1 MASDLTAAEPPGR
14 RRRVE
19 SRRASPT
26 VLRLV
31 GQVDTL
37 VHLVVAFLL
46 LLIAVIVIYRTV
58 DHLIVSRH
66 DFATQVTNGI
76 NDVLFVVIVM
86 ELLRTVIAH
95 LETSDFQLKPFLI
108 IGIISAVRH
117 ILTVGARL
125 TLSGEGNATTF
136 RHSQIALGVSA
147 AVVLALAIGLVLISR
162 PGVEE
167 NVP

>member
-1 MASDLTAAEPPGR
+1 MASHAPARHAPPYALR
-14 RRRVE
+14 WVRQID
-19 SRRASPT
+19 T
-26 VLRLV
+26 V
-31 GQVDTL
+31 

-46 LLIAVIVIYRTV
+46 LVIAAIVIYRTV
-58 DHLIVSRH
+58 DHLIVTRH
-66 DFATQVTNGI
+66 DFALQVTNGI

-125 TLSGEGNATTF
+125 SLSGEGNATTF
-136 RHSQIALGVSA
+136 RHSQIELGVSA
-147 AVVLALAIGLVLISR
+147 AVVLALAVGLVLISR